1 MAYAPNSI
9 SAGAPPQTPLGELT
23 ALPQTDPLAGF
34 EGPTSKGGEG
44 SERGGDEMGRGGRR
58 REGRGGLSGNVAEE
72 AFCLKSAP
80 DSSFSSTIYSFFVL
94 CLEHHYCGDQQWRSL
109 TYKLNPPSAFVY
121 IRWSWSC
128 YFGLGFK
135 NLVLCTSLAQSV
147 RTAQDK
153 DVFEESISGSR
164 PRPEFFKAKVEASD
178 LCDEG

>member
-1 MAYAPNSI
+1 M
-9 SAGAPPQTPLGELT
+9 APPQTPLGELT

-94 CLEHHYCGDQQWRSL
+94 CLEHHYCGLWRSTVAF
-109 TYKLNPPSAFVY
+109 TYLKVKSAKCLCSLPVVLVLLF
-121 IRWSWSC
+121 WSWS
-128 YFGLGFK
+128 
-135 NLVLCTSLAQSV
+135 
-147 RTAQDK
+147 
-153 DVFEESISGSR
+153 
-164 PRPEFFKAKVEASD
+164 
-178 LCDEG
+178 